1 MKFWNLEAALGDSRK
16 PAGSELDPIH
26 TYRGHTKGI
35 TAVALSADQN
45 KCFSASL
52 DRTVRAY
59 GLVPMNKETYARLGM
74 SSTTYLGVVT
84 IIFFYFCQ
92 GQLIRNLPY
101 VSYFR

>member
-1 MKFWNLEAALGDSRK
+1 MKFWNLETVLGDSRK
-16 PAGSELDPIH
+16 GAGGEIDPIH

-59 GLVPMNKETYARLGM
+59 GLVPMNKETYARLGK
-74 SSTTYLGVVT
+74 SPT
-84 IIFFYFCQ
+84 
-92 GQLIRNLPY
+92 
-101 VSYFR
+101 